1 VQIFGARNH
10 RMAQDLA
17 SLIGG
22 VPPEEILR
30 MALDQQM
37 LLIDGKITRSRQA
50 RYYNDELFA
59 VKTGRS

>member
-1 VQIFGARNH
+1 
-10 RMAQDLA
+10 
-17 SLIGG
+17 
-22 VPPEEILR
+22 
-30 MALDQQM
+30 M